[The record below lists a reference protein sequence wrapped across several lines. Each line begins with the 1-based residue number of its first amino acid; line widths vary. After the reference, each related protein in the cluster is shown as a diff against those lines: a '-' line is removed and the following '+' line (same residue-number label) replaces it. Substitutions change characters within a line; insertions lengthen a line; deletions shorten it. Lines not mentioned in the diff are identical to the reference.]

1 MEIQE
6 EQPKVA
12 VVTKEVQEVS
22 NEKMNNRDDNR
33 LMLALVIV
41 NILCISDIFLLS
53 LSPFKMFT
61 VLPFMLLP
69 MYFLTVL
76 SICLLIAQLGKKFQ
90 NLTLLAR

>member
-1 MEIQE
+1 MDIEE

-41 NILCISDIFLLS
+41 NILCIADIFLLS
-53 LSPFKMFT
+53 YSPFKMFT
-61 VLPFMLLP
+61 VLPFLLLP

-76 SICLLIAQLGKKFQ
+76 SICLLTAQLGK
-90 NLTLLAR
+90 